1 MVVLV
6 DDNEVVPRVAAD
18 GGGFEELA
26 RQLALRTE
34 LGVVCSV
41 GMEQLYAVV
50 RSVRH
55 HNLSVLGKGKQII
68 SICCIKEDSGM
79 DKFLLI

>member
-18 GGGFEELA
+18 GGGLAELA
-26 RQLALRTE
+26 RQLTLRPE

-41 GMEQLYAVV
+41 EMEQLYAVV

-55 HNLSVLGKGKQII
+55 HDFSVLGKEKK
-68 SICCIKEDSGM
+68 SSA
-79 DKFLLI
+79 FAA